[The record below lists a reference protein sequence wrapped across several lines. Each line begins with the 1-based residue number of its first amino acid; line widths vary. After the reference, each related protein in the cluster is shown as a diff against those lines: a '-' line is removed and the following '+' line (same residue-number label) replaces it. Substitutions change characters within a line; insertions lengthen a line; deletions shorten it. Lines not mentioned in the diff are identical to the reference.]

1 MLVVKQTKQ
10 VSKLG
15 KKWPPE
21 PEKEEEDVV
30 EEEKAPEEPPP
41 EEEAVVTIFGK
52 LKRTKVTKVSNCTC
66 SSCFS

>member
-1 MLVVKQTKQ
+1 ML
-10 VSKLG
+10 
-15 KKWPPE
+15 E
-21 PEKEEEDVV
+21 

-66 SSCFS
+66 SSCDTLPTRI